1 MTAAAKKLPATLEDF
16 LAIPEEER
24 FHELIDG
31 ELIERAAPSGE
42 HGGAQL
48 GVGSVLKR
56 RFDRLPC
63 GRWPGGWWFAVE
75 VEVALPWGPI
85 VRPDLVGW
93 RRDRVPERPT
103 GKLVSVLPDWV
114 CEVLSTD
121 RGRDLI
127 KKKRVYHRAKILHYW
142 IADPADRT
150 LSVNR
155 WSEAGYTE
163 VLSAER
169 GELVRAEPFDAV
181 ELSIDVLFGAGDD
194 PEE

>member
-1 MTAAAKKLPATLEDF
+1 MTATAKKLPATLEDF

-42 HGGAQL
+42 HGGAQAYFSWSL
-48 GVGSVLKR
+48 IS
-56 RFDRLPC
+56 RFGHRPG

-75 VEVALPWGPI
+75 VELALPWGQV
-85 VRPDLVGW
+85 VRPDLVAW

-103 GKLVSVLPDWV
+103 GALVSVLPDWV

-127 KKKRVYHRAKILHYW
+127 KKKRVYHRAKIPHYW
-142 IADPADRT
+142 IADPAERT

-181 ELSIDVLFGAGDD
+181 ELSVDALFGDSDD